1 MIFNSLPSLCIRVQ
15 SKQTALMCIN
25 LMLFHP
31 LTSLICFSKAQKGH
45 LRKNSL
51 CDFVYVPHLSHLSHL
66 LALAFIYSHTTTQ
79 TDIDTSITAAD
90 WFAFYSQI
98 FMSMLVSQESH
109 ILLHNDLALCVYNF
123 DRNTGLFASNAY
135 IDILSA

>member
-15 SKQTALMCIN
+15 SKQIALMCIN

-51 CDFVYVPHLSHLSHL
+51 CSFVYVPHLSHL
-66 LALAFIYSHTTTQ
+66 LAIAFIYSHTTTQ
-79 TDIDTSITAAD
+79 TDIDTSITAGD
-90 WFAFYSQI
+90 WFALYSEI
-98 FMSMLVSQESH
+98 FMNMLVSHSYVTSFVFRFVIFVRPFFQVSF
-109 ILLHNDLALCVYNF
+109 IF
-123 DRNTGLFASNAY
+123 IPS
-135 IDILSA
+135 